1 MRSTPKA
8 LRHHR
13 ILELV
18 SSEPMVTQEEMVR
31 RLTRQGLKVTQA
43 TLSRD
48 IKELGLV
55 KSADGYAA
63 PGTIADAVPTPS
75 LSHLLREFVVDV
87 REAQTLLVLTGSG
100 AGQVLS
106 VEDELRRQAVPLG
119 DRVVFTGRMHPQ
131 KNLPLLLEAW
141 TQVARQTPANLILI
155 GPGEDR
161 EALSGMAERSGI
173 IDRVQFAGAVSD
185 PAAA

>member
-18 SSEPMVTQEEMVR
+18 SSEPMVTQEEMVK
-31 RLTRQGLKVTQA
+31 RLSQQGLKVTQA

-63 PGTIADAVPTPS
+63 PGTIAEAASTPS

-87 REAQTLLVLTGSG
+87 REAQNLLVLKTPPGSAQPVARAIDAEKWPELVG
-100 AGQVLS
+100 TIAGDDTIVVIS
-106 VEDELRRQAVPLG
+106 SDSKSRRQLG
-119 DRVVFTGRMHPQ
+119 KR
-131 KNLPLLLEAW
+131 
-141 TQVARQTPANLILI
+141 I
-155 GPGEDR
+155 R
-161 EALSGMAERSGI
+161 EQMA
-173 IDRVQFAGAVSD
+173 
-185 PAAA
+185 

>member
-18 SSEPMVTQEEMVR
+18 ASEPMVTQDEMVR
-31 RLTRQGLKVTQA
+31 RLTQQGLKVTQA

-63 PGTIADAVPTPS
+63 PGTTAEATPTPS

-87 REAQTLLVLTGSG
+87 RQAQNLLVLKTPPGS
-100 AGQVLS
+100 AQ
-106 VEDELRRQAVPLG
+106 P
-119 DRVVFTGRMHPQ
+119 
-131 KNLPLLLEAW
+131 
-141 TQVARQTPANLILI
+141 VARALDAEKWPELVGTIAGDDTIVVISSDTKRCRQLGKRI
-155 GPGEDR
+155 R
-161 EALSGMAERSGI
+161 EQMA
-173 IDRVQFAGAVSD
+173 
-185 PAAA
+185 

>member
-31 RLTRQGLKVTQA
+31 RLSRQGLKVTQA

-63 PGTIADAVPTPS
+63 PGTMADAVPTPS

-87 REAQTLLVLTGSG
+87 REAQNLLVLKTPPGSAQPVARAIDAEKWPELVG
-100 AGQVLS
+100 TIAGDDTIVVIS
-106 VEDELRRQAVPLG
+106 SDTKSRRQLG
-119 DRVVFTGRMHPQ
+119 KR
-131 KNLPLLLEAW
+131 
-141 TQVARQTPANLILI
+141 I
-155 GPGEDR
+155 R
-161 EALSGMAERSGI
+161 EQMA
-173 IDRVQFAGAVSD
+173 
-185 PAAA
+185 

>member
-31 RLTRQGLKVTQA
+31 RLSQQGLKVTQA

-63 PGTIADAVPTPS
+63 PSTIADAVPTPS

-87 REAQTLLVLTGSG
+87 REAQNLLVLKTPPGS
-100 AGQVLS
+100 AQ
-106 VEDELRRQAVPLG
+106 P
-119 DRVVFTGRMHPQ
+119 
-131 KNLPLLLEAW
+131 
-141 TQVARQTPANLILI
+141 VAR
-155 GPGEDR
+155 
-161 EALSGMAERSGI
+161 ALDAERWPELVGTI
-173 IDRVQFAGAVSD
+173 AGDDTIVVISSSARSCRQLGKRIREQM
-185 PAAA
+185 A

>member
-18 SSEPMVTQEEMVR
+18 SSEPMVTQDEMVR
-31 RLTRQGLKVTQA
+31 RLSQQGLKVTQA

-55 KSADGYAA
+55 KTADGYAA
-63 PGTIADAVPTPS
+63 PGTAADAVPTPS

-87 REAQTLLVLTGSG
+87 REAQNLLVLKTPPGS
-100 AGQVLS
+100 AQ
-106 VEDELRRQAVPLG
+106 P
-119 DRVVFTGRMHPQ
+119 
-131 KNLPLLLEAW
+131 
-141 TQVARQTPANLILI
+141 VARAIDAEKWPELVGTIAGDDTIVVISSNAKSCRQLGKRI
-155 GPGEDR
+155 R
-161 EALSGMAERSGI
+161 EQMS
-173 IDRVQFAGAVSD
+173 
-185 PAAA
+185 

>member
-18 SSEPMVTQEEMVR
+18 SREPMVTQEEMVK
-31 RLTRQGLKVTQA
+31 RLSQQGLKVTQA

-63 PGTIADAVPTPS
+63 PGTAAEAAPTPS

-87 REAQTLLVLTGSG
+87 REAQNLLVLKTPPGSAQPVARAIDAESWPELVG
-100 AGQVLS
+100 TIAGDDTIVVIS
-106 VEDELRRQAVPLG
+106 SDTKSRRQLG
-119 DRVVFTGRMHPQ
+119 KR
-131 KNLPLLLEAW
+131 
-141 TQVARQTPANLILI
+141 I
-155 GPGEDR
+155 R
-161 EALSGMAERSGI
+161 EQMA
-173 IDRVQFAGAVSD
+173 
-185 PAAA
+185 

>member
-87 REAQTLLVLTGSG
+87 REAQNLLVLKTPPGSAQPVARALDAESWPELVG
-100 AGQVLS
+100 TIAGDDTIVVIS
-106 VEDELRRQAVPLG
+106 SNAKSRRQLG
-119 DRVVFTGRMHPQ
+119 KR
-131 KNLPLLLEAW
+131 
-141 TQVARQTPANLILI
+141 I
-155 GPGEDR
+155 R
-161 EALSGMAERSGI
+161 EQMA
-173 IDRVQFAGAVSD
+173 
-185 PAAA
+185 